1 MKRYRVWTR
10 VSPIDDGSRFLCV
23 IVAVPELPHEGDART
38 ESESR
43 VIASKALAHETCA
56 HMALAMAERIRQRG
70 DEVALIESV

>member
-10 VSPIDDGSRFLCV
+10 VTPLDEASRYLCV
-23 IVAVPELPHEGDART
+23 IVAVPEAPHGTDGRT

-70 DEVALIESV
+70 DEVANIESV